1 MSSGASERIAW
12 AREKSAFQV
21 QLDESSQV
29 AEDATA
35 KLIEERTQHA
45 EALAEADRRRE
56 TELADMRKK
65 SLERDAQLLGDIL
78 HPTSYILHPTSYILH
93 LTSYILH
100 LTSYRSVTLSSSG
113 TSRRCDKSLP
123 QCTGGMQRVGECG
136 QWRSADPRPG
146 AIHCQQMGG
155 AARHVALHRQIN
167 RQMCTL
173 CRRRQ
178 MAPRHAA
185 LHHRHAALHHR
196 HAASRHHL
204 HVAAGL

>member
-1 MSSGASERIAW
+1 MHAYAGANHRMSSGASERIAW

-100 LTSYRSVTLSSSG
+100 LTSYTLHL
-113 TSRRCDKSLP
+113 TSC
-123 QCTGGMQRVGECG
+123 
-136 QWRSADPRPG
+136 
-146 AIHCQQMGG
+146 
-155 AARHVALHRQIN
+155 ALHLHKPAVEGEQLRLVLGNEAFHLIEHIGFHQLA
-167 RQMCTL
+167 RL
-173 CRRRQ
+173 SREL
-178 MAPRHAA
+178 AA
-185 LHHRHAALHHR
+185 
-196 HAASRHHL
+196 
-204 HVAAGL
+204 

>member
-100 LTSYRSVTLSSSG
+100 LTSYTFGSKESNSLAFLPVKWQWVSASLSAVLVGRPSAALRVSIRRMG
-113 TSRRCDKSLP
+113 RRAGRIGRGSRH
-123 QCTGGMQRVGECG
+123 T
-136 QWRSADPRPG
+136 
-146 AIHCQQMGG
+146 
-155 AARHVALHRQIN
+155 AARL
-167 RQMCTL
+167 
-173 CRRRQ
+173 
-178 MAPRHAA
+178 
-185 LHHRHAALHHR
+185 
-196 HAASRHHL
+196 
-204 HVAAGL
+204 